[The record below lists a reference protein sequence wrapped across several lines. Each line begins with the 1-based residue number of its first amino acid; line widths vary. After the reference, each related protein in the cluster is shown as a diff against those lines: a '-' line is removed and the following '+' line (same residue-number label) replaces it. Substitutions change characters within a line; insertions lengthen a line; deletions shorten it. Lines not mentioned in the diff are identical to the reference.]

1 MKIAVFHNLPPGGAK
16 RVLFE
21 QVKAL
26 SRNHELHFFKLTST
40 DESFLDIRP
49 YCKKVFVYQF
59 EIESNLP
66 SFFAR
71 LQKDFQNFLKLHWVH
86 KKIAKEIN
94 SRGYDVALI
103 HTDMFIEAPFL
114 LRYLSIPSLYY
125 DQEMLA
131 IVYVK
136 EFEFKEK
143 VGFLKTSYEL
153 LTRKIRKEIDKKNAK
168 KAFFTMTNSKFMKNH
183 IKKVYGVDSKVCY
196 PGVDSR
202 VFKKAGSKKPKVL
215 FVGSRK
221 RVEGY
226 DLVRKAVD
234 IVNRKIKTELEVL
247 GHTKGKMR
255 IMNDQEL
262 VKKYSES
269 IITLCANYV
278 EAFGLKAIESM
289 SCETPVIAV
298 NEVGYKETIIN
309 GEIGFLLKRN
319 PEKFAQKI
327 LYLIKHPEVAE
338 RMGKEGRK
346 HVKKNFT
353 WGRHNK
359 CIEKELL
366 GISKT

>member
-1 MKIAVFHNLPPGGAK
+1 MKIAIYHNLPPGGAK

-21 QVKAL
+21 QAKAL
-26 SRNHELHFFKLTST
+26 SRNHELHFFKLSST
-40 DESFLDIRP
+40 DENFLDIRP

-59 EIESNLP
+59 EIGSNLP
-66 SFFAR
+66 LFLAR
-71 LQKDFQNFLKLHWVH
+71 LQRDFQNFLKLHWVH

-94 SRGYDVALI
+94 SGGYSVALI
-103 HTDMFIEAPFL
+103 HTDKFIEAPFL
-114 LRYLSIPSLYY
+114 LRYLSIPNLYY

-131 IVYVK
+131 IVYAK

-153 LTRKIRKEIDKKNAK
+153 LTRKIRKEIDKKNAQ
-168 KAFFTMTNSKFMKNH
+168 KAFSIMTNSKFMRNH
-183 IKKVYGVDSKVCY
+183 VKKVYEVDSKICY
-196 PGVDSR
+196 PGVDSD
-202 VFKKAGSKKPKVL
+202 VFKKIDTKGRKVL
-215 FVGSRK
+215 FIGSK
-221 RVEGY
+221 EEMEGY
-226 DLVRKAVD
+226 DLVEKTMN
-234 IVNRKIKTELEVL
+234 IVNQKVKIELEVL

-255 IMNDQEL
+255 IMSDQEL
-262 VKKYSES
+262 AKKYSES

-298 NEVGYKETIIN
+298 NKVGYKETVLD
-309 GEIGFLLKRN
+309 GKTGFLLKRD
-319 PEKFAQKI
+319 PKEFAEKI
-327 LYLIKHPEVAE
+327 LYLVKHPEVAE

-353 WGRHNK
+353 WGRHNE

-366 GISKT
+366 RISKT

>member
-1 MKIAVFHNLPPGGAK
+1 MEIAVFHNLPPGGAK

-26 SRNHELHFFKLTST
+26 SRNHELHFFKLSST
-40 DESFLDIRP
+40 DENFLDIRP
-49 YCKKVFVYQF
+49 YCKKVFVHQF
-59 EIESNLP
+59 KIESNLP
-66 SFFAR
+66 LFFAR

-94 SRGYDVALI
+94 SGGYDVTLI
-103 HTDMFIEAPFL
+103 HTDMLTEAPFL
-114 LRYLSIPSLYY
+114 LRYLSIPNLYY

-131 IVYVK
+131 IVYAK

-153 LTRKIRKEIDKKNAK
+153 LTRKIRKEIDKKNAQ
-168 KAFFTMTNSKFMKNH
+168 KAFSTMTNSKFMRNH
-183 IKKVYGVDSKVCY
+183 IKKVYGVDSKICY
-196 PGVDSR
+196 PGVDSE
-202 VFKKAGSKKPKVL
+202 VFKKAGSKKPKIL
-215 FVGSRK
+215 FIGSRK
-221 RVEGY
+221 EVEGY
-226 DLVRKAVD
+226 DLVREAVD
-234 IVNRKIKTELEVL
+234 IANRKIKIKLEVL

-255 IMNDQEL
+255 IMNDQKL
-262 VKKYSES
+262 AKKYSES
-269 IITLCANYV
+269 IVTLCANYI
-278 EAFGLKAIESM
+278 EPFGLKSIESM

-298 NEVGYKETIIN
+298 NNGGYKETVLD
-309 GEIGFLLKRN
+309 GKTGFLLKRD
-319 PEKFAQKI
+319 PKEFTEKI

-353 WGRHNK
+353 WERHNE

-366 GISKT
+366 RISKT